1 MLRGL
6 DPAQSDRNLR
16 AMLDI
21 LKARNLPVLLTGML
35 AAPNMGPEY
44 AGRFNAIYPALAT
57 DYGIP
62 LYPFSLEGVIGNAH
76 SCHTDSIHPHPVGL
90 TYFVRTTAPPS

>member
-44 AGRFNAIYPALAT
+44 AGRFNAIYPALAK

-62 LYPFSLEGVIGNAH
+62 LYPFFLEGLIGR
-76 SCHTDSIHPHPVGL
+76 SEEHTYELQSLMRISYAVFCL
-90 TYFVRTTAPPS
+90 NKQNT

>member
-35 AAPNMGPEY
+35 APPNMGPEY
-44 AGRFNAIYPALAT
+44 AGRFNAIYPALAK

-62 LYPFSLEGVIGNAH
+62 LYPFFLEGVIGNAH
-76 SCHTDSIHPHPVGL
+76 YRSEERRAGKEGVSTCRSRWWPHI
-90 TYFVRTTAPPS
+90 